1 MLVCAVRHSLT
12 RPFDLEI
19 EQVEKSGGFAMS
31 SCPALS
37 VSESSVSLPQTRRP
51 LLNISQWTTRL
62 TQWLLKRL
70 SICKC
75 LSVATLSNV
84 WLLLVCKA
92 TIGCVAAFDTYLTI
106 KYAESLDTYEQN
118 PLGRWLM
125 GLDQGPICETQQIA
139 AFITAKFLGT
149 LLVLI
154 VIQGLAFWRVR
165 VAGLVATPLAL
176 AQLYL
181 VAHLLLGDG

>member
-1 MLVCAVRHSLT
+1 
-12 RPFDLEI
+12 
-19 EQVEKSGGFAMS
+19 MS

-37 VSESSVSLPQTRRP
+37 VAESSVSLPQSRRP
-51 LLNISQWTTRL
+51 LVDVSLWKRSLTR
-62 TQWLLKRL
+62 RL
-70 SICKC
+70 RRALAVCQRMS
-75 LSVATLSNV
+75 LVMLSNV

-106 KYAESLDTYEQN
+106 KFAGSLDVYEQN

-149 LLVLI
+149 LLALI

-165 VAGLVATPLAL
+165 VASLVATPLAL

>member
-1 MLVCAVRHSLT
+1 
-12 RPFDLEI
+12 
-19 EQVEKSGGFAMS
+19 MS
-31 SCPALS
+31 SCPAIS
-37 VSESSVSLPQTRRP
+37 VTESASSLPQTRKP
-51 LLNISQWTTRL
+51 LLNVSQWTVRVTE
-62 TQWLLKRL
+62 WLRRGL
-70 SICKC
+70 SYCKC
-75 LSVATLSNV
+75 MAGVTLCNV
-84 WLLLVCKA
+84 WLLLACKA

-106 KYAESLDTYEQN
+106 KYAQSLDTYEQN

-149 LLVLI
+149 LLALI

-165 VAGLVATPLAL
+165 VAALVATPLAL

-181 VAHLLLGDG
+181 VAHLLLGEG